1 MSFLSRV
8 QALLFSSAS
17 RLFLGLILGLF
28 AASCT
33 LLEETG
39 TPSGPPGPG
48 AEQGVVN
55 LRLHLARNQNTLA
68 KSASA
73 DTIFD
78 LDSLT
83 IILSANGA
91 PTQTYT
97 YPVTGRADLGNISVP
112 THSYVLSSLRVWKA
126 KFISIDTT
134 HNPSRRD
141 TVHLDSVFFNVN
153 AAETT
158 YVAKTVS
165 PAWSILRVRFVS
177 TLPDSLTNSVKFLRL
192 RVNGVVRDSLI
203 IGGKNASLTWLQAI
217 SGGNIIHAA
226 GDSGRVLKSTNDGY
240 SWEEQTLTNQTIL
253 GGHFF
258 DANKGSVISAGGK
271 VFTTEDGG
279 TSWNERNSVSE
290 AIDVG
295 GNGLPGDSINAANY
309 ATSSVLFAVGEGGGI
324 YRSGNAG
331 WGWHSLVSNTSQRLN
346 GVDFVNSTTGY
357 VVGENETILKTSNA
371 DASPGA
377 LPQNGGIIW
386 APVAG
391 GWFPQTSG
399 VENDQIEL
407 TRIQFTDANRGWAI
421 GKNWRLLTTNAG
433 ATWSKRDE
441 MDGPVNAFHFNT
453 PTKGYAVGPAG
464 ALYQQDNNEWYWAP
478 RSSGTTQDLHDV
490 RIVGADTLY
499 IVGANG
505 TLMRS
510 TNSST
515 TSWPYITLAQQTLP
529 TLSSWAAPAS
539 GVTDSLRAVMF
550 SGTTGWIV
558 ADGGKIFK
566 STNAGSSWTAQ
577 TFTKTRPLRALHAVS
592 ATVAVAVGDSGVTAR
607 TTNGG
612 TNWTF
617 VYAGVNTALR
627 GTAFASASIGWAVGP
642 SSVVRR
648 TSNGGT
654 SWANRTGGTG
664 TFNAAAVS
672 PARLWIVGDGGV
684 IYRSSDLTYNAT
696 IASVANG
703 GISAQ
708 NLYGVHFVSSNVG
721 YIVGSSGLIA
731 KVTDGNTGWVVQTSG
746 TSQALRRIWFNAAD
760 TSEGYAV
767 GDSGVFLKTTNGGS
781 NWTSLTSSAG
791 AAPKRLFGV
800 HGKGDTVVAV
810 GQAGFIT
817 RSSNAGSPFTNTTTL
832 RSVWPVTS
840 TVVYAAGDDGS
851 IFKTTNAGTNWAL
864 QSSGTSQDLYG
875 IRFRDASNGYA
886 VGDGGTLLQTTDGGT
901 NWIPRTSGT
910 SLDLRSVTIASAD
923 TAYATG
929 KNGIMIKTG
938 NAGASWYVQETPS
951 AVQLNH
957 VYAYSKDLVFAVGLN
972 GTILKAVN
980 EGDNW
985 TGGGQK
991 KSLKGVHFPTVNTG
1005 YIVGA
1010 EGTILKTT
1018 NAGDFW
1024 TKQTSGVGGTLYGVY
1039 FTHPDTGWVT
1049 GDGGAILKTVNGGA
1063 NWVAQASGSSI
1074 TLRWTNFRNNQ
1085 RGFAIGGTQSLVNTT
1100 NGGASWGG
1108 NFVGVPGTKLF
1119 DEVLTYK
1126 YLKPGQANTVLME
1139 AIDDLSLPLRGF
1151 QATRT
1156 VTVGAGVDSTLSSP
1170 LTRCGYG
1177 LPTPDC
1183 VP

>member
-1 MSFLSRV
+1 MSIPSRLR
-8 QALLFSSAS
+8 ALLSSSAS
-17 RLFLGLILGLF
+17 RLFLGLLLGLF

-39 TPSGPPGPG
+39 KVSGPPGLDG
-48 AEQGVVN
+48 EQGIVN

-112 THSYVLSSLRVWKA
+112 TQSYVLSSLRVWKA

-141 TVHLDSVFFNVN
+141 TVHLDSVYFNVN

-217 SGGNIIHAA
+217 SGGSVIHAA

-240 SWEEQTLTNQTIL
+240 TWEEQTLTTQTIL

-258 DANKGSVISAGGK
+258 DASKGSVISAGGK
-271 VFTTEDGG
+271 VFTTENGG

-331 WGWHSLVSNTSQRLN
+331 WGWHSLVSNTTQRLN

-377 LPQNGGIIW
+377 LPQNGGVIW

-399 VENDQIEL
+399 VEQSLTEL

-433 ATWSKRDE
+433 ATWSKRDQ

-478 RSSGTTQDLHDV
+478 RSSGTAEDLHDV

-505 TLMRS
+505 TLLRS

-515 TSWPYITLAQQTLP
+515 TSWPYITLTQQTLP
-529 TLSSWAAPAS
+529 PVSSWSAPSS
-539 GVTDSLRAVMF
+539 GVADTLHATDF
-550 SGTTGWIV
+550 SGTTGWAV
-558 ADGGKIFK
+558 GTGGKILK
-566 STNAGSSWTAQ
+566 STNTGATWTAQ
-577 TFTKTRPLRALHAVS
+577 TFSKTRPLRALHAVS
-592 ATVAVAVGDSGVTAR
+592 SSVAIAVGDSGVTAR

-617 VYAGVNTALR
+617 TYSGVNTGLR
-627 GTAFASASIGWAVGP
+627 GVAFATANVGWAVGA

-648 TSNGGT
+648 TSNGI
-654 SWANRTGGTG
+654 SG

-672 PARLWIVGDGGV
+672 PGVSGRLWIVGDGGS
-684 IYRSSDLTYNAT
+684 IFRSTNLDYAAT
-696 IASVANG
+696 LATVANG

-708 NLYGVHFVSSNVG
+708 NLYGVHFVSTNVG
-721 YIVGSSGLIA
+721 YVVGSSGLIA

-746 TSQALRRIWFNAAD
+746 TTQSLRHIWFNASD

-767 GDSGVFLKTTNGGS
+767 GDSGVFLRTTNGGT

-791 AAPKRLFGV
+791 AAPTALRGV
-800 HGKGDTVVAV
+800 HGTVDTVVAV
-810 GQAGFIT
+810 GVTGIIVRTRAAGNSI
-817 RSSNAGSPFTNTTTL
+817 TNTTTL

-840 TVVYAAGDDGS
+840 ALVYAAGAGGT
-851 IFKTTNAGTNWAL
+851 ILKTTNAGTNWTSL
-864 QSSGTSQDLYG
+864 TSGTSQDLYG
-875 IRFRDASNGYA
+875 IRFRDANNGYA
-886 VGDGGTLLQTTDGGT
+886 VGNGGTLLQTTNGGS

-910 SLDLRSVTIASAD
+910 GLNLRSVTIASAD

-929 KNGIMIKTG
+929 VNGIMVKTG
-938 NAGASWYVQETPS
+938 NAGGSWYVQETPTT
-951 AVQLNH
+951 AQLNH

-991 KSLKGVHFPTVNTG
+991 KSLKGVHFPTVSTG

-1018 NAGDFW
+1018 NSGDFW
-1024 TKQTSGVGGTLYGVY
+1024 NKQTSGVSGTLYGVY

-1063 NWVAQASGSSI
+1063 NWVPQASGSSL

-1100 NGGASWGG
+1100 NGGGSWNG

-1126 YLKPGQANTVLME
+1126 YLKPGQPNTVLME
-1139 AIDDLSLPLRGF
+1139 AIDDMTLPLRGF

-1177 LPTPDC
+1177 LPTPAC